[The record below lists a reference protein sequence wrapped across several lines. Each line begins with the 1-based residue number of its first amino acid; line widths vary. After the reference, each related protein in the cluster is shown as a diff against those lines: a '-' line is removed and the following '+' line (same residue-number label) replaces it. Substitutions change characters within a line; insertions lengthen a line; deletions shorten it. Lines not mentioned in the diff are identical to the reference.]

1 VIAEEADP
9 AVRAVLL
16 TALLTG
22 ARRTEVLTMRWNDV
36 SLTRAEWRIPHT
48 KAGRPHLLP
57 VPHALVATLRSLPV
71 LTGIP
76 MSFLDRTGLAISK
89 I

>member
-1 VIAEEADP
+1 MQWE
-9 AVRAVLL
+9 
-16 TALLTG
+16 
-22 ARRTEVLTMRWNDV
+22 DV

-57 VPHALVATLRSLPV
+57 MPQALIATLRSLPGV
-71 LTGIP
+71 EGNPMCLWDKTGW
-76 MSFLDRTGLAISK
+76 AIST